1 MCVTADPVSAEQ
13 ARSLEVFQLQREE
26 GPCLDCYHTGV
37 AVSVANLAE
46 EGGRWPRFAD
56 VAAHE
61 GFASVHA
68 IPMRLHDQVLGALN
82 LFGAMPGQL
91 DADDR
96 TLAQALAHVA
106 TIALVRQNQAL
117 TDASVL
123 PGLQAAVASR
133 AALEMAKGVLAEVLS
148 IDPEESFRRLRAY
161 AHEHGEHLASV
172 ANTVVNG
179 TPSARMSLFAELSV
193 AAPG

>member
-1 MCVTADPVSAEQ
+1 LLAIAADDS
-13 ARSLEVFQLQREE
+13 
-26 GPCLDCYHTGV
+26 
-37 AVSVANLAE
+37 
-46 EGGRWPRFAD
+46 RFAD

-68 IPMRLHDQVLGALN
+68 IPMRLHEQVLGALN
-82 LFGAMPGQL
+82 LFGEKPGHL

-106 TIALVRQNQAL
+106 TIALVRQNQDL
-117 TDASVL
+117 TEASVL

-148 IDPEESFRRLRAY
+148 IDPEQAFGRLRAY
-161 AHEHGEHLASV
+161 ARERGQHLAVV
-172 ANTVVNG
+172 ANTVVHG
-179 TPSARMSLFAELSV
+179 APSARITLFAELS
-193 AAPG
+193 AAPPA